1 MRLKDCLEKI
11 LKHQNLASFI
21 AFVAI
26 ASLVF
31 GLQYFTKFQPI
42 LSEAVPTHWSGAP
55 EANAWSIAGESYAFS
70 LKVALLLS
78 AAILLLCF
86 LLEKVFYKKLD
97 GIKIRPFTLGVI
109 SSLVLVFF
117 TASLNEA
124 TCASRLNG
132 GVLTNSA
139 LGKLYALLALIG
151 FFALLSLIV
160 SIASLLSDKQSLNLS
175 GKNKKSQWRTFYKA
189 KRA

>member
-1 MRLKDCLEKI
+1 MRLKDCLERT
-11 LKHQNLASFI
+11 LRHQNLAGFI

-31 GLQYFTKFQPI
+31 GLQYVTKFLPI
-42 LSEAVPTHWSGAP
+42 LSEAVPTHWSGDS
-55 EANAWSIAGESYAFS
+55 EANAWSIAGESYVFS

-86 LLEKVFYKKLD
+86 ILEKIFYKKLD
-97 GIKIRPFTLGVI
+97 GIKIRPFALGVI
-109 SSLVLVFF
+109 FSIVIVFF
-117 TASLNEA
+117 FASLNEA

-139 LGKLYALLALIG
+139 LGKLYAIFALIG
-151 FFALLSLIV
+151 FLLLIALI
-160 SIASLLSDKQSLNLS
+160 LNLPLAVS
-175 GKNKKSQWRTFYKA
+175 KNLKTTHTHSKPD
-189 KRA
+189 

>member
-11 LKHQNLASFI
+11 LKHQNLAGFI
-21 AFVAI
+21 ALVAI

-31 GLQYFTKFQPI
+31 GLQYLTKFQPI
-42 LSEAVPTHWSGAP
+42 LSDAVPTHWSGDS
-55 EANAWSIAGESYAFS
+55 EANAWSMAGESYAFS
-70 LKVALLLS
+70 LKVALLLP

-86 LLEKVFYKKLD
+86 ILEKIFYKKLD
-97 GIKIRPFTLGVI
+97 GIKIRPFALGVI

-117 TASLNEA
+117 FASLNEA

-139 LGKLYALLALIG
+139 LGKLYAIFAIIGFLLLIALI
-151 FFALLSLIV
+151 
-160 SIASLLSDKQSLNLS
+160 LNLPLAVS
-175 GKNKKSQWRTFYKA
+175 KNLKTTHTHSKPD
-189 KRA
+189 

>member
-1 MRLKDCLEKI
+1 MRLKDCLGKI

-21 AFVAI
+21 ALIAI
-26 ASLVF
+26 ATLVL
-31 GLQYFTKFQPI
+31 GLQYVTKFLPI
-42 LSEAVPTHWSGAP
+42 LSEEVPTHWSGAP
-55 EANAWSIAGESYAFS
+55 EANAWSMAGESYVFS

-86 LLEKVFYKKLD
+86 ILEKIFYKKLD
-97 GIKIRPFTLGVI
+97 GIKIRPFALGVI
-109 SSLVLVFF
+109 FSIVIVFF
-117 TASLNEA
+117 FASLNEA

-139 LGKLYALLALIG
+139 LGKLYAIFALIG

-160 SIASLLSDKQSLNLS
+160 SLTSLLNDKQSLSLR
-175 GKNKKSQWRTFYKA
+175 GKM
-189 KRA
+189 RADKM

>member
-31 GLQYFTKFQPI
+31 GLQYFTKFLPI
-42 LSEAVPTHWSGAP
+42 LTEAVPTHWSGAP

-86 LLEKVFYKKLD
+86 ILEKIFYKKLD
-97 GIKIRPFTLGVI
+97 GIKIRPFALGVI

-117 TASLNEA
+117 FASLNEA

-139 LGKLYALLALIG
+139 LGKLYAIFAIIGFLLLIALI
-151 FFALLSLIV
+151 
-160 SIASLLSDKQSLNLS
+160 LNLPLAVS
-175 GKNKKSQWRTFYKA
+175 KNLKTTHTHSKPD
-189 KRA
+189 